1 MPFRP
6 KGSRNFH
13 YDFQIK
19 GRRFHGSCGT
29 EDFEE
34 AKAIEAEAR
43 VRAKN
48 DPAARG
54 IYTVSEA
61 LGTYITDV
69 SAHQSS
75 HRTTVSQGKGILSA
89 IDPKRRLDQLSNADV
104 MHLITRRRAVVANGT
119 VNREIDLLGRACRH
133 MAKIYGAALSA
144 DLDFSS
150 VRLKEPKEITRE
162 LTWEEQ
168 ERLFK
173 HLRTDLHPF
182 VKFALMTGA
191 RLETICEL
199 RWPDV
204 DFRHKRIRFEMKGD
218 DEMFFPMNSEMV
230 ALLSARPRANHKDSA
245 DFVFTYL
252 NHRTKVPER
261 KRIVTGGGGISE
273 DFRDALRLAK
283 IPAFRFHDLRHTFG
297 TRLLRK
303 TRNLKLVSKLMGHKS
318 IETTMRY
325 AHVLDDD
332 LRAGVEGFSALQA
345 PESRKKSRSKSGI

>member
-48 DPAARG
+48 DPIARG

-89 IDPKRRLDQLSNADV
+89 IDPKRRLDQLSNADI

-150 VRLKEPKEITRE
+150 VKLKEPKEITRE

-204 DFRHKRIRFEMKGD
+204 DFLVVKCGNCGKEYRVGTHVLHERFEPYEFVKNIKRMLVCKKCGASIS
-218 DEMFFPMNSEMV
+218 M
-230 ALLSARPRANHKDSA
+230 SAHIERAYFRQSDRPAEQQEPHPW
-245 DFVFTYL
+245 VC
-252 NHRTKVPER
+252 
-261 KRIVTGGGGISE
+261 
-273 DFRDALRLAK
+273 
-283 IPAFRFHDLRHTFG
+283 
-297 TRLLRK
+297 K
-303 TRNLKLVSKLMGHKS
+303 TEPG
-318 IETTMRY
+318 
-325 AHVLDDD
+325 
-332 LRAGVEGFSALQA
+332 
-345 PESRKKSRSKSGI
+345 

>member
-13 YDFQIK
+13 FDFQIK

-48 DPAARG
+48 DPIARG

-75 HRTTVSQGKGILSA
+75 HRTTVSQGKGILTA
-89 IDPKRRLDQLSNADV
+89 VDPKRRLDQLTNADI

-119 VNREIDLLGRACRH
+119 VNRELDLLGRACRH
-133 MAKIYGAALSA
+133 MAKVYGAALSA
-144 DLDFSS
+144 DLDFSG
-150 VRLKEPKEITRE
+150 VKLKEPKEITRE

-168 ERLFK
+168 DRLFE
-173 HLRTDLHPF
+173 HLRADLHPF

-218 DEMFFPMNSEMV
+218 AEMFFPMNGELA
-230 ALLSARPRANHKDSA
+230 ALLSALPRATHKDSA

-252 NHRTKVPER
+252 SHRTKPPQR

-273 DFRDALRLAK
+273 DFRAALHLAK

-303 TRNLKLVSKLMGHKS
+303 TRNLKLVSKLMGHAS
-318 IETTMRY
+318 IETTVRY
-325 AHVLDDD
+325 AHVLQDDMEEAVRD
-332 LRAGVEGFSALQA
+332 FSALSA
-345 PESRKKSRSKSGI
+345 PESRKMSRSKSGS